1 MARPCGVSYHTECIR
16 AGAPFTT
23 RLPNGRGLSYPRK
36 VPIPHFICEC
46 CQVRALLQREL
57 LRTGRD
63 TVLLMLERM
72 RMIDVVGNWKHSTLA
87 QYAPALRNLQRF
99 EKWSGIPTL
108 TPTRL
113 AHPPVSPVFGLA
125 YAQLRNTIPRPDSD
139 TGPSFNSS
147 RKLRSAASMWY
158 NMDLQMCHPTQAV
171 RDHQRRSFRT
181 LGTVPTDS
189 MTYTFLNGGMARRM
203 GTATRPSWALSH
215 VHIAY
220 IDQRLEVLFRS
231 ATSQAAQHEIAVA
244 ASVNLTAWL
253 GWLRGNEVFGLHHAD
268 IKITTPENGKYLGL
282 AAGVGALELR
292 LAPDTKSDPT
302 RTADVVIAYT
312 TATGLSLGKWLTRLL
327 QFPPTTTGFL
337 FSTTTRRVWS
347 SAYFRREY
355 AVPFLEELRL
365 TGEPTLQV
373 FAAREGHRIHNKVWS
388 MHSWRRGGRSK
399 ATKTPRAGDPRPP
412 GARRASTDEISEHGR
427 WRQRFRAEAM
437 EVHYNEWDVVDRISI
452 TLFCM

>member
-1 MARPCGVSYHTECIR
+1 MARLCGVSYHTECIR
-16 AGAPFTT
+16 VGAPFTT

-46 CQVRALLQREL
+46 CQVRGLLQREL

-63 TVLLMLERM
+63 TTLLMLERM
-72 RMIDVVGNWKHSTLA
+72 RMIDVVGNWKYSTLA
-87 QYAPALRNLQRF
+87 QYAPALRNLQTF
-99 EKWSGIPTL
+99 ERWSGIPTL

-113 AHPPVSPVFGLA
+113 ERPPVSPFFGLA
-125 YAQLRNTIPRPDSD
+125 YAQIRNTIPHPGAD

-171 RDHQRRSFRT
+171 RDHKRRSVLT

-189 MTYTFLNGGMARRM
+189 MAYTFLNGGMARRM

-215 VHIAY
+215 VQIAY
-220 IDQRLEVLFRS
+220 IDTRLEELYTS
-231 ATSQAAQHEIAVA
+231 ATSLAARHEIVVA

-253 GWLRGNEVFGLHHAD
+253 GWLRGSEVFGLLQTD
-268 IKITTPENGKYLGL
+268 IKVTTPANGIYLGL
-282 AAGVGALELR
+282 ATGVGVLELR

-312 TATGLSLGKWLTRLL
+312 TATGLSLGKWITRLL
-327 QFPPTTTGFL
+327 QFPCMPSGL
-337 FSTTTRRVWS
+337 VFSTTTRRVWS
-347 SAYFRREY
+347 SSYFRLEY
-355 AVPFLEELRL
+355 AVPLLEELRMA
-365 TGEPTLQV
+365 GEPTLQV
-373 FAAREGHRIHNKVWS
+373 FSDREGHRILDKVWS

-399 ATKTPRAGDPRPP
+399 ATKRARAGDPTPP
-412 GARRASTDEISEHGR
+412 GARRASNDEVSEHGR